1 MSLTKFN
8 QIKMNFRT
16 RITKL
21 RKIAPN
27 SYHTF
32 TYSFLVFEPDHE
44 DSEYKKIYEEYRGL
58 VDMMLCSYREDL
70 NITPAQFTGACQSG
84 RDKGRN
90 VSQVQC
96 QALNI
101 LDQWQKVFYSSDTH
115 SNFALVAW
123 RTTSGS
129 VALAVS
135 W

>member
-1 MSLTKFN
+1 MKFI

-21 RKIAPN
+21 QKIAPN
-27 SYHTF
+27 SYHTS
-32 TYSFLVFEPDHE
+32 TYYFLVFEPDHE

-84 RDKGRN
+84 RDKGRS

-101 LDQWQKVFYSSDTH
+101 LDQW
-115 SNFALVAW
+115 
-123 RTTSGS
+123 
-129 VALAVS
+129 
-135 W
+135 

>member
-1 MSLTKFN
+1 
-8 QIKMNFRT
+8 MNFRT

-21 RKIAPN
+21 QKIAPN
-27 SYHTF
+27 SYHTS
-32 TYSFLVFEPDHE
+32 TYYFLVFEPDHE

-101 LDQWQKVFYSSDTH
+101 LDQWCFIYQIH
-115 SNFALVAW
+115 NQIL
-123 RTTSGS
+123 G
-129 VALAVS
+129 
-135 W
+135 